1 MGQVAIITGASSGI
15 GKCLSID
22 LAEIGYRVILV
33 ARSTE
38 KLQKLSDEIR
48 AKGGGCLT
56 IPADIAIPSEIEKI
70 RRQANSYGD
79 VSLVINNAG
88 VGNFNKIEDVTLED
102 WNHQMDINLRGSFL
116 VSQAFIPNM
125 KKLNEGRLVF
135 INSVAG
141 KQAYPYSSVYVSSK
155 HALRGLADSFREE
168 LREDNIKVISIY
180 PGAINTPFWNSIG
193 TDFPKSE
200 MLKVENVSKTI
211 INAIEAPENCTVEEI
226 VVRRTKGDF

>member
-1 MGQVAIITGASSGI
+1 MEKVAIITGASSGI

-33 ARSTE
+33 ARSNQ
-38 KLQKLSDEIR
+38 KLQKLSDKIK
-48 AKGGGCLT
+48 AKGRECLI
-56 IPADIAIPSEIEKI
+56 IPADIAIPNEIEKI
-70 RRQANSYGD
+70 KRQANSYGD

-88 VGNFNKIEDVTLED
+88 VGKFNKIEDVTLDD
-102 WNHQMDINLRGSFL
+102 WNLQIDVNLRGSFL

-125 KKLNEGRLVF
+125 KKIKKGKLVF

-155 HALRGLADSFREE
+155 HALRGLADSLREE
-168 LREDNIKVISIY
+168 LREDNIKVISIH
-180 PGAINTPFWNSIG
+180 PGAINTPFWNSTG
-193 TDFPKSE
+193 TDFPKEE

-211 INAIEAPENCTVEEI
+211 INAIEAPENCTVEEMLI
-226 VVRRTKGDF
+226 RRTKGDF